1 MGKFEVKFHR
11 NAAKAYQRLPKA
23 VKQRIDE
30 AIETL
35 RTNPFY
41 GKDICKLSGKLEG
54 LYRLRV
60 GGYRVLST
68 ASLKN
73 NAWLSLKPLERG
85 ERCIERWECS
95 PRRC

>member
-54 LYRLRV
+54 LYRLRI
-60 GGYRVLST
+60 GEYRVIYRI
-68 ASLKN
+68 
-73 NAWLSLKPLERG
+73 LEEQRLVIVEAVGTRG
-85 ERCIERWECS
+85 EVY
-95 PRRC
+95 

>member
-1 MGKFEVKFHR
+1 VGKFEVKFHR

-60 GGYRVLST
+60 GGYRVIYRI
-68 ASLKN
+68 
-73 NAWLSLKPLERG
+73 LEEQRLVIVEAVGTRG
-85 ERCIERWECS
+85 EVY
-95 PRRC
+95 

>member
-1 MGKFEVKFHR
+1 MGKFEIKFHR

-35 RTNPFY
+35 RAKPFY
-41 GKDICKLSGKLEG
+41 GKDICKFSGKLEG

-60 GGYRVLST
+60 GEYRVIYRI
-68 ASLKN
+68 
-73 NAWLSLKPLERG
+73 LEEQRLVIVEAIGARG
-85 ERCIERWECS
+85 EVY
-95 PRRC
+95 

>member
-1 MGKFEVKFHR
+1 VGKFEVKFHR

-60 GGYRVLST
+60 GEYRVIYRI
-68 ASLKN
+68 
-73 NAWLSLKPLERG
+73 LEEQRLVIVEAVGTRG
-85 ERCIERWECS
+85 EVY
-95 PRRC
+95 

>member
-35 RTNPFY
+35 RINPSY

-54 LYRLRV
+54 LHRLRV
-60 GGYRVLST
+60 GEYRVIYRI
-68 ASLKN
+68 
-73 NAWLSLKPLERG
+73 LEEQHLVIVEAIGTRG
-85 ERCIERWECS
+85 EVY
-95 PRRC
+95 

>member
-60 GGYRVLST
+60 GEYRVIYRI
-68 ASLKN
+68 
-73 NAWLSLKPLERG
+73 LEEQRLVIVEAVGTRG
-85 ERCIERWECS
+85 EVY
-95 PRRC
+95 